1 MWIKGNYRRMFLDM
15 HIADDKPEYLSR
27 LDPEKLVAMLNN
39 AGAQQIVVK
48 CRTHTGLAHYPTKIG
63 LMHKGLHGRDY
74 VKEMIELCH
83 KNGIAVKAYF
93 SQNFD
98 NYAYDIHP
106 EWRMVNGL
114 GLTSREEEKYT
125 AESMFRKGR
134 YGIVCPNNEEY
145 RQFVHDCLTEI
156 TWNYEF
162 ESIFLDMPFWPEVC
176 FCPSCRKKYKES
188 SGKDDLPRIVD
199 WSDPEF
205 REYQYLREKWMA
217 EFCALSTKAVKDVRP
232 EVTIEHNMCVNTS
245 PWRHG
250 TSDLVGEECDYI
262 GGDLYGG
269 ILEESFICKYF
280 RNLTK
285 ELPFV
290 YITSRCDPGLQS
302 HTTTKTM
309 EEFLLHAMTALVHDG
324 ALSICDGANP
334 DGTLSDEVY
343 AVGGPVQRAWSISK
357 NYEKYVGGRLN
368 TNATIW
374 FPTHS
379 KYDWSENGDN
389 VCVEEDYKEPDKR
402 FIYDKLD
409 VCKILRTE
417 NIPFDVIPSRRLDV
431 IPNNLLIISEVV
443 NIRDEEMEKIEKFV
457 REGGNIYLSG
467 HFGHPRLPEL
477 LDIKHLGQTDH
488 NVTYMSCTPAGQD
501 LFQGFTKQSPMAV
514 QDRQELMEVTGDA
527 QVLATITLPY
537 TMTGRREFSSIHSD
551 PPGVKTDYP
560 AMILKNVG
568 KGKILYAAAPIER
581 SRPLM
586 SRRAFA
592 RIIRRLMGTPV
603 FTSDA
608 PGFVEVI
615 NWEQNNGKSYFTVLN
630 QQEEAPYIT
639 IKDITVTVPYQ
650 IKSAHLVETNEAL
663 KVECNGSSSV
673 ISLPKLEVFL
683 MFEVEK

>member
-93 SQNFD
+93 SQNYD

-188 SGKDDLPRIVD
+188 SDKDDLPRIVD

-245 PWRHG
+245 PWRYG

-334 DGTLSDEVY
+334 DGTLSEEVY

-417 NIPFDVIPSRRLDV
+417 NIPFDVIPSRRLDE